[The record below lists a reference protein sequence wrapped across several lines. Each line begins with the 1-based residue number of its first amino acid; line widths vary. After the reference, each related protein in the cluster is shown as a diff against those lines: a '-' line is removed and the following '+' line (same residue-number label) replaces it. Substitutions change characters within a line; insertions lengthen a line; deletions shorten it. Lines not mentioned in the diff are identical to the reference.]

1 MSCFQR
7 FQAIYKGAVLA
18 LSLVLLL
25 TGCGKGSVARELEKI
40 YFDYHKALQAE
51 DVKALK
57 NCLASDRQKELLD
70 KDAAMK
76 IKMIKGFLP
85 TNIKVAKTTVSGKKA
100 VLKLEGKIK
109 DQKTT
114 GEVEFLKENA
124 KWKIAKENWHID
136 FEMETSPGT
145 PSYPGKSGTFMDD
158 PNQLPQVYQ
167 ILKGHQGDISE
178 IVFTTDNRFLVS
190 AGYGDFTLKV
200 WNIESGEEVSSVR
213 TGNRVRSLGVTP
225 DSSTVLTADAYNDIT
240 SWSLEEGI
248 LSNPRVLVKNA
259 GDALAINPNGEQFV
273 TTGYQAALQLW
284 DLNSGDLVEKLSN
297 SVNLR
302 TVVFSASG
310 KYLANGSAGNIFTLW
325 DTKDW
330 SEKTYRISKVSKTSD
345 VYSIDISRDDK
356 YLATGHMDSSIV
368 IFDLESGKELH
379 NFYVPDASTMDVKFS
394 PDNSLL
400 ATAQYNKT
408 VYLWDVRTAKKLGEL
423 KGHKDTVTCLA
434 FSPDGVTLASAGED
448 RLIIIW
454 RSSAANQPGPAI
466 PGQDQK
472 PVLKAGAPEMMEV
485 GGVKNLIKNPYAN
498 QGLQSWKTKGDVSVE
513 ADSESNYYFII
524 KYRGDIWQDVAL
536 QEGDAGRWA
545 LLISFSYSERI
556 NRDGDQTGLPY
567 LYGYMLNRADNNRID
582 VYLQGQNMMHSVAQ
596 PNKWGVIWGVFQV
609 PNTSGGIRL
618 FLQQA
623 DGAYA
628 QDGSAACFDE
638 PGIYL
643 FDSEEEAKNFA
654 KEY

>member
-1 MSCFQR
+1 MNYFQR
-7 FQAIYKGAVLA
+7 FQVVGAVLA
-18 LSLVLLL
+18 LCMVLLF
-25 TGCGKGSVARELEKI
+25 TGCGKGTVARELEKI
-40 YFDYHKALQAE
+40 YFDYHKALKAE

-57 NCLASDRQKELLD
+57 NFLASERQKELLD

-85 TNIKVAKTTVSGKKA
+85 TNIKVSKTIVSGKKA
-100 VLKLEGKIK
+100 VLKLAGKMK
-109 DQKTT
+109 DQKMT
-114 GEVEFLKENA
+114 GEAEFLKENG
-124 KWKIAKENWHID
+124 KWKLVKENWQMHLD
-136 FEMETSPGT
+136 MESSPETSSFAGKPGGFLT
-145 PSYPGKSGTFMDD
+145 D
-158 PNQLPQVYQ
+158 PDRLPQVYQ
-167 ILKGHQGDISE
+167 VLKGHQGDVSG
-178 IVFTTDNRFLVS
+178 IVFTPDNRFLVS
-190 AGYGDFTLKV
+190 AGYGDFTVKV

-240 SWSLEEGI
+240 SWSLAEGI
-248 LSNPRVLVKNA
+248 LSNPRALVKNA
-259 GDALAINPNGEQFV
+259 GDVLAINPNGEQFV

-284 DLNSGDLVEKLSN
+284 NINSGELVEELSN
-297 SVNLR
+297 NVNLR

-310 KYLANGSAGNIFTLW
+310 KYLANGSAGNTFTLW

-330 SEKTYRISKVSKTSD
+330 SEKTYRIGKVSKDSD
-345 VYSIDISRDDK
+345 VFSIDISRDDRR
-356 YLATGHMDSSIV
+356 LATGHMDSSIV
-368 IFDLESGKELH
+368 IFDLQSGSELH
-379 NFYVPDASTMDVKFS
+379 NFYIPDASTMDVKFS
-394 PDNSLL
+394 PDGALL
-400 ATAQYNKT
+400 ATAQYDKT
-408 VYLWDVRTAKKLGEL
+408 VYLWDVGSAKKLVGL
-423 KGHKDTVTCLA
+423 KGHKEAVRRLA

-448 RLIIIW
+448 RLIILW
-454 RSSAANQPGPAI
+454 RSGDADHPGPVI
-466 PGQDQK
+466 PGQAQK
-472 PVLKAGAPEMMEV
+472 PVPKAGAPEMMEV
-485 GGVKNLIKNPYAN
+485 GGVKNLVKNPYGN
-498 QGLQSWKTKGDVSVE
+498 QDVQFWRTKGDVSVE
-513 ADSESNYYFII
+513 TDHEDNSYFMI
-524 KYRGDIWQDVAL
+524 KYSGEIWQDVAL

-567 LYGYMLNRADNNRID
+567 LYGYMLNREDDHRID
-582 VYLQGQNMMHSVAQ
+582 AYLQGQNMMHAVDQ

-609 PNTSGGIRL
+609 PETTGSIRL

-623 DGAYA
+623 DGRYA